1 VKGQR
6 NSRKR
11 DPHWAQHNMKK
22 ENSEFTRRRF
32 IGSTVGVAAA
42 LQLPRAV
49 SAFGL
54 TPPLAGCRLIPEQ
67 EVGPYYVADE
77 LLRSDIT
84 EGKPGVPLALR
95 VVVLDSRTCT
105 PLPNAAIDIWH
116 CDALGLYSGFTKQNP
131 MGPGGPGGFGGPPRD
146 FDPQHPGNRPGPRE
160 NMGAPPANH
169 PTDKLTFLRGIQL
182 TAADGSV
189 NVRTV
194 FPGFYMGRTNHIHFK
209 VRVDGDT
216 DGKSYVAG
224 HTSHVGQIF
233 FPEEVAAELMKHQPY
248 SLHEIHRVTATEDD
262 IFTDQ
267 HGDLSVANLQPVRS
281 GEVSAGFRADLVAY
295 VDPNATPAATGRM
308 LGPGGPPPN
317 NNQR

>member
-1 VKGQR
+1 MIDR
-6 NSRKR
+6 PRAH
-11 DPHWAQHNMKK
+11 DNMKK
-22 ENSEFTRRRF
+22 ENYGFTRRRF

-54 TPPLAGCRLIPEQ
+54 TPPPADCRLIPEQ
-67 EVGPYYVADE
+67 EVGPYYIADE

-95 VVVLDSRTCT
+95 VVVIDSRTCK
-105 PLPNAAIDIWH
+105 PLANAAIDIWH

-131 MGPGGPGGFGGPPRD
+131 MGPGGFGGPPRGGPPPD

-169 PTDKLTFLRGIQL
+169 PTDKLTFLRGIQF

-189 NVRTV
+189 NFQTV
-194 FPGFYMGRTNHIHFK
+194 VPGFYMGRTNHIHFK
-209 VRVDGDT
+209 VRIGGDT
-216 DGKSYVAG
+216 DGKSYAAG

-233 FPEEVAAELMKHQPY
+233 FPEEVA
-248 SLHEIHRVTATEDD
+248 D
-262 IFTDQ
+262 
-267 HGDLSVANLQPVRS
+267 
-281 GEVSAGFRADLVAY
+281 
-295 VDPNATPAATGRM
+295 
-308 LGPGGPPPN
+308 
-317 NNQR
+317 

>member
-1 VKGQR
+1 
-6 NSRKR
+6 
-11 DPHWAQHNMKK
+11 MKK
-22 ENSEFTRRRF
+22 ENYGFTRRRF
-32 IGSTVGVAAA
+32 IGSTVGVAAS
-42 LQLPRAV
+42 LQWPRGL

-54 TPPLAGCRLIPEQ
+54 TPPPAGCRLIPEQ
-67 EVGPYYVADE
+67 EVGPFYIADE

-84 EGKPGVPLALR
+84 EGKPGIPLALR
-95 VVVLDSRTCT
+95 VVVIDSRTCK
-105 PLPNAAIDIWH
+105 PLANAAIDIWH

-131 MGPGGPGGFGGPPRD
+131 MGPGGPGGFGGPPPGGPPPD

-189 NVRTV
+189 NFQTA

-209 VRVDGDT
+209 VRVGGNT
-216 DGKSYVAG
+216 GGKSYAAG
-224 HTSHVGQIF
+224 HTSHIGQVF
-233 FPEEVAAELMKHQPY
+233 FPEEVAAELMKHEPY
-248 SLHEIHRVTATEDD
+248 SLREIHRVTAAEDD

-267 HGDLSVANLQPVRS
+267 HGDLSVANLQPARS
-281 GEVSAGFRADLVAY
+281 GEVAPSFRADLVAY
-295 VDPNATPAATGRM
+295 VDPTATPAATRM
-308 LGPGGPPPN
+308 RGPGGPPPN